1 MQKKDDFEKRN
12 LVFAIIISAFMLF
25 AVDKL
30 FPSPEIQQGQPAPVV
45 STQIENNEK
54 AQQQTIA
61 TKTVNEVLNEN
72 AHLNIETETVSG
84 SIRLTGAR
92 FDNLSLKKYRETL
105 DETSPAISLFS
116 PINTALPF
124 FAEFGWISNDY
135 SLKLPNS
142 STPWKTSDT
151 TLTTDSPVTLTW
163 DNKEG
168 LKFFRQISI
177 DKNYMFTVTDR
188 VENYGKK
195 DVFLFNYGSISR
207 INYPETRRGAVLE
220 GMVGFAGNGLK
231 EFNYAKMEK
240 EKQASFDTKA
250 GWAGITDK
258 YWMSILVFDQEK
270 DQVNIRF
277 SANET
282 DAGKHFQAD
291 YRLPP
296 FSIKAGENA
305 QVSAHLFAGPKEVKL
320 IDNYKKDLDIKRF
333 DLTIDF
339 GWYYFLTK
347 PFFFIL
353 SWFYGFFG
361 NMGLAILFFAFLLRL
376 AMFPIA
382 NKTFRNM
389 ERMKALQPKVEK
401 LKEKYADDKMRMN
414 QEMMLLYKTENV
426 SPAAGCLP
434 MLIQIPVFFSLYKV
448 LYISLE
454 LRHAPFYGWI
464 QDLSAPDPSSIFSL
478 CGLIPWSVPS
488 AIDIGVWPLLMG
500 ITMWLQQKMSPK
512 PADKSQATVM
522 SIMPWL
528 MTFMLGN
535 LASGLIIYWTWSNLL
550 SIAQQYALRFKKVK

>member
-30 FPSPEIQQGQPAPVV
+30 FPNPEAEQGQPAPVV
-45 STQIENNEK
+45 STQVNKTEQAQPKIEK
-54 AQQQTIA
+54 I
-61 TKTVNEVLNEN
+61 KTVDEAINET
-72 AHLNIETETVSG
+72 AHIDIVTETVSG
-84 SIRLTGAR
+84 SLRLMGSR
-92 FDNLSLKKYRETL
+92 FDNLSFNKYRETM
-105 DETSPAISLFS
+105 DEKSPAISLFS
-116 PINTALPF
+116 PINTAFPF

-142 STPWKTSDT
+142 ATPWKTTDKK
-151 TLTTDSPVTLTW
+151 LTTDSPVTLTW
-163 DNKEG
+163 DNKDG
-168 LKFFRQISI
+168 LKFFRQIAI
-177 DKNYMFTVTDR
+177 DKNYMFTITDR

-195 DVFLFNYGSISR
+195 DVVLFNYGSVSR
-207 INYPETRRGAVLE
+207 INYPESRRGAVLE
-220 GMVGFAGNGLK
+220 GMVGFANNGLK
-231 EFNYAKMEK
+231 EYNYAKMEK

-270 DQVNIRF
+270 DNVNIRF
-277 SANET
+277 SESNTET
-282 DAGKHFQAD
+282 GKHFQAD

-296 FSIKAGENA
+296 FTIKAGNNA
-305 QVSAHLFAGPKEVKL
+305 QVAAHLFAGPKEVKL
-320 IDNYKKDLDIKRF
+320 VDNYKKELNIKRF

-353 SWFYGFFG
+353 SWFYELFG

-376 AMFPIA
+376 AMYPIA
-382 NKTFRNM
+382 NKTFSNM
-389 ERMKALQPKVEK
+389 DRMKKLQPKVER
-401 LKEKYADDKMRMN
+401 LKEKYGEDKMRLN
-414 QEMMLLYKTENV
+414 QEMMLLYKNEHIN
-426 SPAAGCLP
+426 PAAGCLP

-464 QDLSAPDPSSIFSL
+464 HDLSAPDPSSIFTL
-478 CGLIPWSVPS
+478 CGLLPWSVPS

-500 ITMWLQQKMSPK
+500 LTMWLQQKMSPK

-522 SIMPWL
+522 GIMPWMMMFL
-528 MTFMLGN
+528 LGN
-535 LASGLIIYWTWSNLL
+535 LASGLVIYWTWSNIL
-550 SIAQQYALRFKKVK
+550 SIAQQYALRFRKDK